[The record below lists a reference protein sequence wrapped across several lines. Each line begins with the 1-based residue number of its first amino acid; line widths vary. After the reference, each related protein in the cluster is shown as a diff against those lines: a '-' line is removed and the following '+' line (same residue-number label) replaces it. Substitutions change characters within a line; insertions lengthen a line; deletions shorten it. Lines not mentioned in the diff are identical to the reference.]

1 MADKDEH
8 THKRYYHAS
17 RGRGGQNRVY
27 PHLGVRDLREII
39 DRKRSERE
47 HIGDTVIPHDPSYN
61 YLKDPSRENV
71 DDCVQEPHK
80 QVNTRKHNKN
90 YPNNNFKKDK
100 DSYGAHASHQPRN
113 KDIENPLNIQVEFS
127 TSTGEH
133 IYKLDESKVLPTIKH
148 IPDRL
153 PPQNR
158 WFRGRG
164 RGRGRGQQSYQ
175 TRTIRNKRNSTENVP
190 SSQQSNP
197 DETPVAVASEE
208 NWDSELN
215 EKKEVSDLGE
225 GFEQGDAEECGEVDE
240 IYEDLG
246 HVDEGENFE
255 QTTEK
260 ESGEVDAIY
269 KDQGH
274 VDEGENFEQKTE
286 EDSLE
291 KRVESLRLDQGE
303 TSPHDDKQDVKTQVT
318 DESKHECKD

>member
-1 MADKDEH
+1 
-8 THKRYYHAS
+8 
-17 RGRGGQNRVY
+17 
-27 PHLGVRDLREII
+27 
-39 DRKRSERE
+39 
-47 HIGDTVIPHDPSYN
+47 
-61 YLKDPSRENV
+61 
-71 DDCVQEPHK
+71 
-80 QVNTRKHNKN
+80 
-90 YPNNNFKKDK
+90 
-100 DSYGAHASHQPRN
+100 
-113 KDIENPLNIQVEFS
+113 VEFS

-215 EKKEVSDLGE
+215 EKKEG
-225 GFEQGDAEECGEVDE
+225 
-240 IYEDLG
+240 
-246 HVDEGENFE
+246 
-255 QTTEK
+255 
-260 ESGEVDAIY
+260 GEVDAIY

-318 DESKHECKD
+318 DESKHECND

>member
-1 MADKDEH
+1 
-8 THKRYYHAS
+8 
-17 RGRGGQNRVY
+17 
-27 PHLGVRDLREII
+27 
-39 DRKRSERE
+39 
-47 HIGDTVIPHDPSYN
+47 
-61 YLKDPSRENV
+61 
-71 DDCVQEPHK
+71 
-80 QVNTRKHNKN
+80 
-90 YPNNNFKKDK
+90 
-100 DSYGAHASHQPRN
+100 
-113 KDIENPLNIQVEFS
+113 LNIQVEFS

-148 IPDRL
+148 VPDRL

-240 IYEDLG
+240 IYEELG

-260 ESGEVDAIY
+260 GSGEVDAIY

-318 DESKHECKD
+318 DESKHECND